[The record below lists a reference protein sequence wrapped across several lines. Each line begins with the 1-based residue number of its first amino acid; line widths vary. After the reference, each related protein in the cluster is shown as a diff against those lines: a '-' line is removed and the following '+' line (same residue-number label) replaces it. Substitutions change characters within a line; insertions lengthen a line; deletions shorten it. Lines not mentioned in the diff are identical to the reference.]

1 MDVLIVGAGVGG
13 LGLANGLVAAG
24 HRVRVLER
32 ATGPRDGGAAV
43 TVFSNGKA
51 AAAGLRAP
59 LDGLGGRIDELE
71 IRDAADRRYGLTDLR
86 VMARRTGFAVET
98 VPRAA
103 LLRRLT
109 DGLPPGTVEYG
120 AVVVGAVANGAI
132 VDATGVEQPAGVVVG
147 ADGHRSA
154 VRRSV
159 LGDGDARRNGWSSW
173 QGLGAVLS
181 SRAER
186 GELADLANGTHARC
200 YVGPAGLCG
209 LMPAGGGLLQWWF
222 DTEGTPGE
230 RAPVDWLR
238 SRFGLYPEPVTD
250 LLATIGS
257 DDIQEYPHVL
267 HDVPDR
273 WGAGVVTLLGDAA
286 HAFPPSQAQ
295 GANQALED
303 AWLLARALDADGPVE
318 GRLRRYEKVRARRVR
333 RVSRLA
339 ATEVTNRVPNF
350 AGRLAGKLLSPTM
363 AGRAHTALIRRF
375 SSVLH
380 TDGI

>member
-1 MDVLIVGAGVGG
+1 MDVIVVGAGIGG
-13 LGLANGLVAAG
+13 LALANGLLARG

-32 ATGPRDGGAAV
+32 ADRPRDGGAAV
-43 TVFSNGKA
+43 TLFSNGKA
-51 AAAGLRAP
+51 AAAGLGAP

-71 IRDAADRRYGLTDLR
+71 IRDRADRRYGLTDLR
-86 VMARRTGFAVET
+86 LMARRTGFVVET

-109 DGLPPGTVEYG
+109 GSLPAGTVAYG
-120 AVVVGAVANGAI
+120 AAVVGAAAEGTV
-132 VDATGVEQPAGVVVG
+132 VDARGRGYTADVVVG
-147 ADGHRSA
+147 ADGYRSA

-159 LGDGDARRNGWSSW
+159 RGDRDARRNGWSSW
-173 QGLGAVLS
+173 QGLTAVLP
-181 SRAER
+181 
-186 GELADLANGTHARC
+186 DLAGGTHARC
-200 YVGPAGLCG
+200 YVGAAGLCG

-222 DTEGTPGE
+222 DTRGGPGDG
-230 RAPVDWLR
+230 AVLDWL
-238 SRFGLYPEPVTD
+238 SRRFAGYPRPVTE
-250 LLATIGS
+250 LLATVAA
-257 DDIQEYPHVL
+257 DDIQQYPHVL
-267 HDVPDR
+267 HEVGDR
-273 WGAGVVTLLGDAA
+273 WGDGAVTLLGDAA

-303 AWLLARALDADGPVE
+303 AWLLARALDGAGPVE
-318 GRLRRYEKVRARRVR
+318 GLLRRYEKVRARRVR

-339 ATEVTNRVPNF
+339 ATEVTNRLPTL

-363 AGRAHTALIRRF
+363 AGRAHLALIRRF